1 MATAKTKET
10 KTKATKAEKET
21 KTKTTKVAKAEKE
34 TKTKTTKVA
43 KTEKETKTK
52 TTKVAKTEKET
63 KTKTTKVAKAEKETK
78 SKVTKA
84 KAAANLE
91 KPVKK
96 KLEIFKEKLTA
107 TNLVKVI
114 AERSDVDVKTVK
126 NVLETTQELIV
137 ASLRKGGVGVVKV
150 FGWNFKSVLKP
161 ATKGGEKKPN
171 PFKKGEFIITK
182 AKPASMKLK
191 ALPLKAVKDAVAI

>member
-10 KTKATKAEKET
+10 KSKSAKAEKEPKTKATKVA
-21 KTKTTKVAKAEKE
+21 AKAEKE
-34 TKTKTTKVA
+34 TKSKTTKVA
-43 KTEKETKTK
+43 TKAEKEPKTK
-52 TTKVAKTEKET
+52 AAKVTKV
-63 KTKTTKVAKAEKETK
+63 EKETK

>member
-10 KTKATKAEKET
+10 KSKS
-21 KTKTTKVAKAEKE
+21 AKAEKE
-34 TKTKTTKVA
+34 TKSKTTKVA
-43 KTEKETKTK
+43 TKAEKEPKTK
-52 TTKVAKTEKET
+52 AAKVTKV
-63 KTKTTKVAKAEKETK
+63 EKETK

>member
-10 KTKATKAEKET
+10 KTKPTKAEKET
-21 KTKTTKVAKAEKE
+21 KSKTTKVATKAEKE
-34 TKTKTTKVA
+34 PKTKATKVA
-43 KTEKETKTK
+43 
-52 TTKVAKTEKET
+52 
-63 KTKTTKVAKAEKETK
+63 AKAEKETK

>member
-1 MATAKTKET
+1 MATAKIKDTKTKPKAEKET
-10 KTKATKAEKET
+10 KPKATKATKVEKPKATKVSAKAEKETKPKATKATKAEKP
-21 KTKTTKVAKAEKE
+21 KATKVSAKAEKE
-34 TKTKTTKVA
+34 TKP
-43 KTEKETKTK
+43 
-52 TTKVAKTEKET
+52 
-63 KTKTTKVAKAEKETK
+63 
-78 SKVTKA
+78 KVTKA
-84 KAAANLE
+84 KAAASLE

-126 NVLETTQELIV
+126 NVLETTQELII

-191 ALPLKAVKDAVAI
+191 AMPLKAVKDAVAI

>member
-1 MATAKTKET
+1 MATAKIKDTK
-10 KTKATKAEKET
+10 TKAEKET
-21 KTKTTKVAKAEKE
+21 KPKVTKAKATTKPEKETKPKATKVAKAEKE
-34 TKTKTTKVA
+34 TKP
-43 KTEKETKTK
+43 
-52 TTKVAKTEKET
+52 
-63 KTKTTKVAKAEKETK
+63 
-78 SKVTKA
+78 KVTKA
-84 KAAANLE
+84 KAAKNLE

-126 NVLETTQELIV
+126 NVLETTKELIV

>member
-1 MATAKTKET
+1 MATAKIKDTK
-10 KTKATKAEKET
+10 TKAEKET
-21 KTKTTKVAKAEKE
+21 KTKVTKTKATTKPEKE
-34 TKTKTTKVA
+34 TKP
-43 KTEKETKTK
+43 
-52 TTKVAKTEKET
+52 
-63 KTKTTKVAKAEKETK
+63 
-78 SKVTKA
+78 KVTKA
-84 KAAANLE
+84 KAAKNLE

-126 NVLETTQELIV
+126 NVLETTQELII

-182 AKPASMKLK
+182 AKPATMKLK
-191 ALPLKAVKDAVAI
+191 ALPLKAIKDAVSL